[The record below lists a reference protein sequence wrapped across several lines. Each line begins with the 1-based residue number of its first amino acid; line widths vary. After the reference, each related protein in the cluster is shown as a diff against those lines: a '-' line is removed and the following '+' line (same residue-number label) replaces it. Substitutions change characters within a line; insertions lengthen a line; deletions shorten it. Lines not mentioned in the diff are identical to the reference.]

1 MPASRPK
8 PRKPLETSVK
18 ARTRTRKVTVP
29 AAGSAAK
36 AGAADRPAAGTA
48 AKASAAHQS
57 RAVDGRPRTRL
68 LDVANAAGVST
79 MTVVRVMRDPE
90 RVAART
96 RERVE
101 AILRETGYTP
111 DLTAA
116 ALASQRSQMVAA
128 IVPVLT
134 NSLIAE
140 IMQGLTDALATNGFQ
155 MLLGV
160 SGFSAQNEQAL
171 VQAFLSRRVD
181 AIYLTGVIHTPE
193 TVHMLK
199 RAGIPV
205 VEGGNLTDNPIDMVV
220 GYNNV
225 EAARAIT
232 RYLLQRG
239 YAPVGYIGAFG
250 QDNDRARD
258 RRLGYEKAL
267 AAARR
272 KADPQLEIETTLD
285 VDAGAAA
292 MGKLL
297 ERTPRVRAVFCS
309 ADALAVGALY
319 ECQRRGLAVP
329 GDVAIAGFDDVVLAA
344 QVVPALTTIRVPRYE
359 IGQRAGTMLCDR
371 LAKRPVRKR
380 VVDAGFELVPR
391 ASA

>member
-1 MPASRPK
+1 
-8 PRKPLETSVK
+8 V
-18 ARTRTRKVTVP
+18 AR
-29 AAGSAAK
+29 AAA
-36 AGAADRPAAGTA
+36 
-48 AKASAAHQS
+48 
-57 RAVDGRPRTRL
+57 
-68 LDVANAAGVST
+68 VST
-79 MTVVRVMRDPE
+79 ITVVRVLRDPP
-90 RVAART
+90 RVAAAT
-96 RERVE
+96 RARVE

-116 ALASQRSQMVAA
+116 SLASQRSRLVAA

-140 IMQGLTDALATNGFQ
+140 IMQGLTDALATDGLQ

-160 SGFSAQNEQAL
+160 SGFSAQHEQEL

-181 AIYLTGVIHTPE
+181 AIYLTGVIHTPD
-193 TVHMLK
+193 TVRMLK

-205 VEGGNLTDNPIDMVV
+205 VEGGNLAADPIDMVV
-220 GYNNV
+220 GYDNV
-225 EAARAIT
+225 EAARTIT
-232 RYLLQRG
+232 RYLLTRR
-239 YAPVGYIGAFG
+239 YTPVGYIGAFPK
-250 QDNDRARD
+250 DNDRARD

-272 KADPQLEIETTLD
+272 TADPRLEIETTLD

-292 MGKLL
+292 MAKLL
-297 ERTPRVRAVFCS
+297 GRTPRVRAVFCS
-309 ADALAVGALY
+309 ADALAVGALF

-329 GDVAIAGFDDVVLAA
+329 GDVAIAGFDDIVFAA

-371 LAKRPVRKR
+371 LAKRNVRRR
-380 VVDAGFELVPR
+380 VVDVGFELVPR